1 MALLPT
7 TAIQPSCDVIEWL
20 SYSGLAKLRRC
31 ALSAAFT
38 RDSMTRHWSRSS
50 PSSCLGTARH
60 QIVEEISLGLQRGL
74 DAPSSRW
81 ISARFDFLLSE
92 QEKKLAQDWAPATV
106 PSTKRWCDVAYVRA
120 RLLRTFSGSG
130 DAADNQW
137 PSHDAARPEKK
148 AGGVSGF
155 HSPDRPQDGTVLSEV
170 WLRDSER
177 EFHGQVDQ
185 LLERDGS
192 LVVVDLKSGVGADP
206 ATLLERYREQML
218 FYAGIV
224 ESTYGEWPVLEIIS
238 ASDATIPV
246 AYQPTE
252 VDSLR
257 SKAIEDRASFNEAL
271 EGQKLLKTCS
281 ASIETCAWCPFQVVC
296 GPFQESWPDLAEVA
310 PPNEIRSISL
320 VGGPVESIDTHA
332 SSIDVHM
339 KGAMGISD
347 VGASVIVTRLP
358 SALELTIGDTLVI
371 AGIEA
376 VNNGQVLPARWDS
389 RIRVISGA

>member
-1 MALLPT
+1 MAPLPAT
-7 TAIQPSCDVIEWL
+7 VIQPSCDAIKWL
-20 SYSGLAKLRRC
+20 SYSGLANLRRC

-60 QIVEEISLGLQRGL
+60 QVVEEITLGLQRGL
-74 DAPSSRW
+74 DAPSSEW

-106 PSTKRWCDVAYVRA
+106 PTTKRWRDVAYVRA
-120 RLLRTFSGSG
+120 RLLRAFSGSG
-130 DAADNQW
+130 DAADSQW
-137 PSHDAARPEKK
+137 LSHEAARPEKK
-148 AGGVSGF
+148 AGDVSGF
-155 HSPDRPQDGTVLSEV
+155 QTPDRPQDGTVLSEV

-177 EFHGQVDQ
+177 EFHGQIDQ

-192 LVVVDLKSGVGADP
+192 LVVGDLKSGVGADP
-206 ATLLERYREQML
+206 TTLLERHREQML

-238 ASDATIPV
+238 ASDSTIPV
-246 AYQPTE
+246 AYQPSE

-257 SKAIEDRASFNEAL
+257 SKAIEERASFNESL

-281 ASIETCAWCPFQVVC
+281 ASIEACAWCPFQVVC
-296 GPFQESWPDLAEVA
+296 GPFQESWPDLVEVI

-320 VGGPVESIDTHA
+320 VGGPVESIDSHA

-339 KGAMGISD
+339 QGATGIGD
-347 VGASVIVTRLP
+347 GNPSVIVTRLP
-358 SALELTIGDTLVI
+358 SALELAVGDTLVI
-371 AGIEA
+371 AGFEA
-376 VNNGQVLPARWDS
+376 ASTGNVFPARWDS
-389 RIRVISGA
+389 RIRVIPEG